1 MLKMRGRR
9 VRIPSYFLPVVFP
22 FLLGTVCLGWA
33 LARPATAQQA
43 TGNPAEAPAA
53 NTARDALGGLRWRN
67 LGPAIGGGR
76 VAAVVGVP
84 GQPLIYYVGAAG
96 GGVWKT
102 HDGGATWQAI
112 FTREPATSIGDV
124 ALAPSNPNL
133 VWVGTGEPN
142 IRNDVIAGHG
152 VFFSPDAG
160 ATWEFKGLGDVGQIA
175 RVLASPADPNTV
187 YVAALG
193 HAWAPNADRG
203 VFRTTDGGKTW
214 NKVLYVN
221 DTTGAIDLA
230 IEPGNPRVLFAAMW
244 EVRRYPWAL
253 DDGGPDGGIYRS
265 TDAGTTWKK
274 LTAGLPAGLV
284 GRIGLAMA
292 PSDPQRIYALIES
305 QQGTLWM
312 SRDLGAH
319 WMLVSH
325 DRRMSGRPFYFSRMQ
340 VAPGDADKVFFLAG
354 ELSVTTD
361 GGKTLRVIGRGIH
374 PDQHSIWIDP
384 RKPDR
389 IIEGN
394 DGGVYLSADG
404 GAHWRY
410 ENNLPIE
417 QFYQVAADNKVPYD
431 VCGGLQD
438 NSGWCG
444 ATHSL
449 DGAQINGRDWI
460 TIVAGDG
467 QYVVPAPSDP
477 NVIYADSQDG
487 SIQRLD
493 LKTGIS
499 ASIQPYLWGVGQKP
513 EADLQY
519 RFNWTTPLA
528 VSFTDPN
535 EVYIGGNV
543 LFKSADGGVTWRP
556 ISPDLTRNDKTK
568 QPINGGPINYDLSG
582 AENYDTILSLR
593 ISPLDPRVIWVGTD
607 DGLVQV
613 TQDAGAHWTNVTAH
627 IPQLPAWGRIQQIE
641 TSPFAAGT
649 CYVAVDFHETD
660 DLRPYVFKTHDF
672 GRTWTSIGAGLP
684 QDAPAR
690 VVRED
695 PNRKGFLVAGTD
707 TGLWFSTDDG
717 GSWQALR
724 GNLPTVTV
732 YDLAFV
738 KSAHDLVV
746 ATHGRGMFVL
756 DDLRPL
762 EEQTPAVLA
771 SDLHLFTSPVAYRF
785 HPWNP
790 HGRDYNV
797 DRFSAPNPPA
807 GVIIDYYL
815 RKSILQTA
823 EQLRLHETPV
833 KITISDAQGH
843 VVDTLYGP
851 SAAGINR
858 TTWNMSYAPPT
869 PLFFAPPPPTIV
881 GGGGG
886 GGFVRALGPPA
897 APGDYKLSITVN
909 GTTQTETVELKADP
923 RFPANQASF
932 EAQTKAALEVRD
944 EVSALNEMLNRLTR
958 MQGQLALLEKSMM
971 PASGAAPAAGY
982 APVLEQARALENR
995 IGDLTG
1001 NLYHGASQPEDRQ
1014 HYFSSRFH
1022 DELQQLM
1029 FEATANYDM
1038 APRPVLQEQIA
1049 QLGRQLQGYVA
1060 QFNAL
1065 LKTSVAAFNRI
1076 ALQHNASAV
1085 FAGDPV
1091 ELRGPAGK

>member
-1 MLKMRGRR
+1 M
-9 VRIPSYFLPVVFP
+9 SFA
-22 FLLGTVCLGWA
+22 CLGWA
-33 LARPATAQQA
+33 LAWPAAAQE
-43 TGNPAEAPAA
+43 PERAPAQSPGENA
-53 NTARDALGGLRWRN
+53 APDASGGLRWRN

-76 VAAVVGVP
+76 VASVVGVP
-84 GQPLIYYVGAAG
+84 GQLLVYYIGAAG

-102 HDGGATWQAI
+102 TDGGATWHAI
-112 FTREPATSIGDV
+112 FTHEPATSIGDI

-142 IRNDVIAGHG
+142 IRNDVITGHG
-152 VFFSPDAG
+152 VFFSSDAG
-160 ATWEFKGLGDVGQIA
+160 ATWQFKGLGDVGQIS
-175 RVLASPADPNTV
+175 RVLVSPEDANTV

-214 NKVLYVN
+214 DKVLYVN
-221 DTTGAIDLA
+221 DTTGTIDLVM
-230 IEPGNPRVLFAAMW
+230 EPGNPRVLFAAMW
-244 EVRRYPWAL
+244 QVRRYPWAL
-253 DDGGPDGGIYRS
+253 DDGGTASGIYRS
-265 TDAGTTWKK
+265 TDAGATWKK
-274 LTAGLPAGLV
+274 LTTGLPAGLV

-292 PSDPQRIYALIES
+292 ASDPQRIYALIES
-305 QQGTLWM
+305 HDGTLWM
-312 SRDLGAH
+312 SRDLGSH
-319 WMLVSH
+319 WTLVSK

-340 VAPGDADKVFFLAG
+340 VAPDDANKIFFLAE
-354 ELSVTTD
+354 ELSLTID
-361 GGKTLRVIGRGIH
+361 GGKTLEAIGRGLH

-384 RKPDR
+384 RNPDR

-410 ENNLPIE
+410 ANDLPIE
-417 QFYQVAADNKVPYD
+417 QFYQVAADSKLPYD

-449 DGAQINGRDWI
+449 DGAQINHRDWI

-477 NVIYADSQDG
+477 NIIYADSQDG

-499 ASIQPYLWGVGQKP
+499 ASIRPYLLGVGQMA
-513 EADLQY
+513 EAELQF

-528 VSFTDPN
+528 VSATDPN

-543 LFKSADGGVTWRP
+543 LFKSTDGGVTWRP
-556 ISPDLTRNDKTK
+556 ISPDLTRNDKSK

-582 AENYDTILSLR
+582 AETYDTILSFR
-593 ISPLDPRVIWVGTD
+593 ISPVDPRVIWVGTD

-613 TQDAGAHWTNVTAH
+613 TRDGGEHWTNVTAN

-641 TSPFAAGT
+641 TSPFDPAT

-672 GRTWTSIGAGLP
+672 GRTWTSISAGLP

-707 TGLWFSTDDG
+707 TSLWFSTDDG
-717 GSWQALR
+717 GSWQPLR

-738 KSAHDLVV
+738 KPAHDLVV

-756 DDLRPL
+756 DNLRPL
-762 EEQTPAVLA
+762 EEETPEVLA
-771 SDLHLFTSPVAYRF
+771 SRFHLFTSPVAYRF

-790 HGRDYNV
+790 HGRDFNV
-797 DRFSAPNPPA
+797 NRFSAPNPPA
-807 GVIIDYYL
+807 GLIVDYYL
-815 RKSILQTA
+815 QSAIPPTA
-823 EQLRLHETPV
+823 EQRRRHETPV
-833 KITISDAQGH
+833 KITITDAQGRL
-843 VVDTLYGP
+843 VDTLYGP

-858 TTWNMSYAPPT
+858 TTWNMSYSAPL
-869 PLFFAPPPPTIV
+869 PLFFAPPPPAIV

-897 APGDYKLSITVN
+897 APGEYHVSVTVN
-909 GTTQTETVELKADP
+909 GTTQSETIELKADP
-923 RFPANQASF
+923 RFPANQANF
-932 EAQTKAALEVRD
+932 EAETKAALEVRD
-944 EVSALNEMLNRLTR
+944 EVSVLNELLNRLTR
-958 MQGQLALLEKSMM
+958 MQDQLSLLEKSLTP
-971 PASGAAPAAGY
+971 PAGMPAAGY
-982 APVLEQARALENR
+982 TPVLEQARALEVQ
-995 IGDLTG
+995 IGQLRN
-1001 NLYHGASQPEDRQ
+1001 NLYHGAGEPEDRQ
-1014 HYFSSRFH
+1014 HYFSNRFH

-1029 FEATANYDM
+1029 FEASANYDM

-1049 QLGRQLQGYVA
+1049 ELGRELQGYVA
-1060 QFNAL
+1060 QFNTL
-1065 LKTSVAAFNRI
+1065 LKTSVAAFNRT
-1076 ALQHNASAV
+1076 ALQHNAATV
-1085 FAGDPV
+1085 FAGDPI
-1091 ELRGPAGK
+1091 ELPAASK